1 MKVKKTKKGIYR
13 DGQKLN
19 WKHNI
24 LFYGCDL
31 ETTTE
36 NTEYYKRTK
45 GSTVYAISLMRVPVS
60 FKAGKKTNTK
70 KDEDLNKFVW
80 LEKDINKHGWDNELK
95 NNLFGRIDQLWKYFL
110 NDIKVGRSTIIYL
123 YFHNGQK
130 WDYTFIYEWCKKQ
143 GWENVY
149 GYPKTDDYDEDE
161 ELVAPGLKTKLK
173 ELLKSKQHCYSYGK
187 DNNWVSMTIYLYHP
201 KGYHIK
207 IELRDS
213 FKLLTQSIKSIGHD
227 FFSKDVKGNYYQDLQ
242 TNPWYLQ
249 QAKVF
254 GEDCLT
260 KQPLNVNAVQDV
272 KDDVVYYDDKTNK
285 YEYPLLDGSKWP
297 SMIRER
303 VATDTIILCFALGYG
318 LVNGIWTVL
327 HSDKVPQTTGASAIY
342 FFASMLVDKNNPD
355 NIRDLV
361 INKKGEHKGK
371 VNDDT
376 LWNTIFGCTVQVRIA
391 LERWFTGRLN
401 KVDLKTLDKCLTKF
415 KTQHHIQLDLTSLP
429 NGARGGFTEGL
440 PSIKGKTLAGN
451 YLSFDVN
458 SEYPFGATH
467 PLPYGEPTYLNQIP
481 KHQDD
486 KWWMGWFYVKHI
498 KMKYRCIQPIL
509 KKVWSLDYVKQTFQL
524 KEGLLDKK
532 EKDEYYNLYPKDE
545 HYVYELNNAII
556 PWGEDEYN
564 TYILKHPEEFEIED
578 FWPVIIL
585 SFNAKPWAKRFMEEN
600 YKLKQQ
606 ASKEHNNTMKLSAK
620 LKLNSLTGK
629 FDQKYIQ
636 TMSINLSDYPDK
648 NQLISMIKQTYH
660 KWEELLGDDC
670 KEVIEEELLKQIQIV
685 KDEANYNQEI
695 LIDLPS
701 ECKHSYIPG
710 YSAITSKGRALIHGY
725 SLDLVK
731 YFNYDETKI
740 KICYSDTDSLK
751 IWTKDKTTYDECLNF
766 VNDNHWLDDTELGKL
781 KEEFKGKVK
790 YFKYL
795 CPKKYLGG
803 DENKQVL
810 FNCSAISGIN
820 RDDLPKDLKMDD
832 IGVLTVK
839 QDMKPKEIN
848 KLKRYTK
855 PFQNTFLVSRP
866 KHVEG
871 GVVLTKQEMTLYSF
885 LSDTNGNDLDNDEE
899 W

>member
-1 MKVKKTKKGIYR
+1 M
-13 DGQKLN
+13 
-19 WKHNI
+19 
-24 LFYGCDL
+24 
-31 ETTTE
+31 
-36 NTEYYKRTK
+36 
-45 GSTVYAISLMRVPVS
+45 
-60 FKAGKKTNTK
+60 
-70 KDEDLNKFVW
+70 
-80 LEKDINKHGWDNELK
+80 
-95 NNLFGRIDQLWKYFL
+95 
-110 NDIKVGRSTIIYL
+110 
-123 YFHNGQK
+123 
-130 WDYTFIYEWCKKQ
+130 
-143 GWENVY
+143 
-149 GYPKTDDYDEDE
+149 
-161 ELVAPGLKTKLK
+161 
-173 ELLKSKQHCYSYGK
+173 
-187 DNNWVSMTIYLYHP
+187 
-201 KGYHIK
+201 
-207 IELRDS
+207 
-213 FKLLTQSIKSIGHD
+213 
-227 FFSKDVKGNYYQDLQ
+227 
-242 TNPWYLQ
+242 
-249 QAKVF
+249 
-254 GEDCLT
+254 
-260 KQPLNVNAVQDV
+260 
-272 KDDVVYYDDKTNK
+272 
-285 YEYPLLDGSKWP
+285 
-297 SMIRER
+297 
-303 VATDTIILCFALGYG
+303 
-318 LVNGIWTVL
+318 
-327 HSDKVPQTTGASAIY
+327 
-342 FFASMLVDKNNPD
+342 
-355 NIRDLV
+355 
-361 INKKGEHKGK
+361 
-371 VNDDT
+371 
-376 LWNTIFGCTVQVRIA
+376 
-391 LERWFTGRLN
+391 
-401 KVDLKTLDKCLTKF
+401 
-415 KTQHHIQLDLTSLP
+415 
-429 NGARGGFTEGL
+429 
-440 PSIKGKTLAGN
+440 
-451 YLSFDVN
+451 SFDVN